1 MKTNNNTN
9 NNDLTRTKKY
19 KKVNKKKSNVIEFQ
33 KAITEIKNNDTSKS
47 VKDIPTDTNKII

>member
-19 KKVNKKKSNVIEFQ
+19 KKVNKKKSNVIDFQ
-33 KAITEIKNNDTSKS
+33 EELIKMNNDKINDINDIISKN
-47 VKDIPTDTNKII
+47 DRTI